1 MYKYIINF
9 IILLSVFTLLS
20 CQKSKEA
27 NSDVDDKSYISNFE
41 LLQQNSTKDTSIRIT
56 SPKAIIDPTNNFIE
70 VFNSSIE
77 IINKMGQDIYI
88 NSGKSSFNNSKNLI
102 TVFNDVDIS
111 LSGDN
116 NTFIKTHS
124 FYWDM
129 NTSNIN
135 LNSPLDINFNNSTLT
150 SSHGSY
156 NIDSSQLDL
165 SNNVFKKSFFNL
177 KGKELYQ
184 IQIISDNA
192 KWLKSHNSI
201 EFLSNNKQVETT
213 INFLSVK

>member
-213 INFLSVK
+213 INFLSAK